1 MTNAF
6 ARWIQGRRRKEA
18 SAHNNKE
25 AARDNNKEACP
36 DNNKPGDAAT
46 SPPAGTEGTTFFDT
60 SVRFQNASPLE
71 RQRIKRNLKRRPSK
85 PTVHDDLLRS
95 CFLGDDDEQF

>member
-6 ARWIQGRRRKEA
+6 ARWRQGRRRKEA

-25 AARDNNKEACP
+25 AAPDNNKEGCP

-46 SPPAGTEGTTFFDT
+46 SPPAGAEAMTFFDA
-60 SVRFQNASPLE
+60 SVRLQNASPLE
-71 RQRIKRNLKRRPSK
+71 RQRIKRDLKRRLSK

-95 CFLGDDDEQF
+95 FFLGDDYQQS